1 MQLDVGSN
9 VADQQE
15 NQMRIDNLYNQRY
28 AQQQNN
34 QNANAVMEECEIPD
48 ERPEEV
54 EHPVHNSN
62 SKTSKLVA

>member
-1 MQLDVGSN
+1 V
-9 VADQQE
+9 
-15 NQMRIDNLYNQRY
+15 
-28 AQQQNN
+28 
-34 QNANAVMEECEIPD
+34 EECEIPD